1 MRIRIK
7 IRIITGIKI
16 KIRTKI
22 RRRRRRTRTST
33 GIHKE
38 VEVEAEGNQKRFLGF
53 AAFSMT
59 LLTSCHRFYNGVV
72 HRCEYE
78 KTHHVDR
85 INNIQYLVLRSAATL
100 TS

>member
-1 MRIRIK
+1 MSIRIK

-22 RRRRRRTRTST
+22 RRRRTRTRT
-33 GIHKE
+33 GIDKE

-72 HRCEYE
+72 HRCEHE